1 MSNFSAAS
9 RLLLASGSP
18 RRAQL
23 LAQIAVPFTQI
34 TPAVPEQRQA
44 VESPQDYIQRLA
56 HDKAEAGLRMS
67 GESESNLWALGADTL
82 VLAGDRVL
90 EKPRDFA
97 EFEHMMLALSGSEH
111 SVLTALCL
119 RSHERQFSRLVETRV
134 GFRHLTRSQI
144 EAYWRTGEPADKAG
158 GYGIQ
163 GLGAALVESISG
175 SYSNV
180 VGLPLEALVPMLE
193 HAAIPYW
200 CDETASSR
208 EKAAWGRE
216 ETAPGREKD
225 A

>member
-1 MSNFSAAS
+1 MPNSFAAS

-18 RRAQL
+18 RRAAL
-23 LAQIAVPFTQI
+23 LAQIAVPFSQV

-44 VESPQDYIQRLA
+44 GESPQDYIQRLA
-56 HDKAEAGLRMS
+56 HDKAEAGLQLTD
-67 GESESNLWALGADTL
+67 ESNAGLWSLGADTL

-97 EFEHMMLALSGSEH
+97 DFESMMRALSGTEH

-119 RSHERQFSRLVETRV
+119 RSTERQFSRQVETRV
-134 GFRHLTRSQI
+134 RFRHLTTTQI
-144 EAYWRTGEPADKAG
+144 DAYWRTGEPADKAG

-200 CDETASSR
+200 CESYWQEADS
-208 EKAAWGRE
+208 
-216 ETAPGREKD
+216 
-225 A
+225 

>member
-1 MSNFSAAS
+1 MSNTSADS

-18 RRAQL
+18 RRAEL
-23 LAQIAVPFTQI
+23 LAQIAVPFSQI
-34 TPAVPEQRQA
+34 TPSVPEQQQPG
-44 VESPQDYIQRLA
+44 ESPQDYIRRLA
-56 HDKAEAGLRMS
+56 HDKAEAGLRLA
-67 GESESNLWALGADTL
+67 GDADTNLWALGADTI

-97 EFEHMMLALSGSEH
+97 DFETMMHALSGCEH
-111 SVLTALCL
+111 SVFTALCL
-119 RSHERQFSRLVETRV
+119 RSSERQFERLVETRV
-134 GFRHLTRSQI
+134 RFRHLNNKII

-163 GLGAALVESISG
+163 GLGAALVETISG

-200 CDETASSR
+200 NELSKER
-208 EKAAWGRE
+208 
-216 ETAPGREKD
+216 P
-225 A
+225 